1 MFGHRLLPLVLAVA
15 LISLDPIGADIRK
28 DCRRESKVSWG
39 NLSSIQEFGRL
50 RSTVHRSKNVPSLF
64 NVSASLRRMKS
75 GNFEH
80 EDPKLKCYVKC
91 FMVRHG
97 ILNDNAEIDVQRALR
112 HIPRSLQASS
122 KQLFNK
128 CKSVPATDSC
138 DKAYQ
143 MAKCYVK
150 TYPEILQ
157 TVPLI

>member
-28 DCRRESKVSWG
+28 DCRRESKVSW
-39 NLSSIQEFGRL
+39 
-50 RSTVHRSKNVPSLF
+50 
-64 NVSASLRRMKS
+64 ASLRRMKS